1 LPISQLNYKTLDQ
14 LFRETAARLS
24 VSTCPFLEAR
34 LLIQAAGRMGEGEF
48 FTRLSEPVG
57 AELEKNLEQ
66 LIRQRIDGCP
76 LAYLLGYK
84 EFWGLTFRVNR
95 SVLIPRPET
104 ELVVEK
110 ILTLPLS
117 AEPLILDVGT
127 GSGNIAIS
135 LGKELPSAKIIATD
149 ISKRALRLAAVNARL
164 NQVNNVRFIL
174 SDLFKT
180 FEESQPTFDLI
191 VSNPPY
197 VARADWQ
204 ILDRPVRD
212 FEPKKALLAGQ
223 DGLNFIRQLVN
234 KAGQFLHPAGF
245 LVMEIGA
252 GQATEVV
259 RLLETGWSQIEII
272 NDYSGLPRVVSAR
285 KKSAQA

>member
-1 LPISQLNYKTLDQ
+1 LNSKNLDQ

-24 VSTCPFLEAR
+24 TSTCPFLEAR
-34 LLIQAAGRMGEGEF
+34 LLIQAAGRLNEAEF
-48 FTRLSEPVG
+48 FTRLSEPAG
-57 AELEKNLEQ
+57 PELEKNLEQ
-66 LIRQRIDGCP
+66 LVQQRMDGCP

-84 EFWGLTFRVNR
+84 EFWGLTFWVNR

-110 ILTLPLS
+110 ILTLPLPQD
-117 AEPLILDVGT
+117 PLILDVGT

-135 LGKELPSAKIIATD
+135 LGKELPSARIIATD
-149 ISKRALRLAAVNARL
+149 VSKRALRLATVNARL
-164 NQVNNVRFIL
+164 NQVDNIRFIR
-174 SDLFKT
+174 SNLFKA
-180 FEESQPTFDLI
+180 FEPSQLTFDLI

-197 VARADWQ
+197 VAHHDWQ
-204 ILDRPVRD
+204 KLDRPVRD

-259 RLLETGWSQIEII
+259 RLLEAGWSQIEID

-285 KKSAQA
+285 KKSDQA

>member
-1 LPISQLNYKTLDQ
+1 LPISQLNSKTLDQ

-24 VSTCPFLEAR
+24 VSTYPFLEAR

-48 FTRLSEPVG
+48 FTKLSEPVG

-66 LIRQRIDGCP
+66 LVRQRIDGCP

-84 EFWGLTFRVNR
+84 EFWGLTFRINR

-223 DGLNFIRQLVN
+223 DGLNFIRRLVK
-234 KAGQFLHPAGF
+234 KAGQFLQPAGF

-252 GQATEVV
+252 GQARKVV
-259 RLLETGWSQIEII
+259 ELLETGWSQIEII

>member
-1 LPISQLNYKTLDQ
+1 MNSKTLDQ

-24 VSTCPFLEAR
+24 TSTCPFLEAR
-34 LLIQAAGRMGEGEF
+34 LLIQTAGQMGEGEF

-57 AELEKNLEQ
+57 AELEKNLER
-66 LIRQRIDGCP
+66 LVRQRLDGCP

-110 ILTLPLS
+110 ILTLPLPP
-117 AEPLILDVGT
+117 EPSILDVGT

-135 LGKELPSAKIIATD
+135 LGKELPSARIIATD
-149 ISKRALRLAAVNARL
+149 VSKRALRLAAVNARL

-180 FEESQPTFDLI
+180 FEESQLTFDLI

-204 ILDRPVRD
+204 KLDRAVRD

-223 DGLNFIRQLVN
+223 DGLNFIRRLVK
-234 KAGQFLHPAGF
+234 KAGQFLQPTGC

-252 GQATEVV
+252 GQAREVV
-259 RLLETGWSQIEII
+259 GLLEAGWSQIEID

-285 KKSAQA
+285 KKSDQA